1 MKDPSDPSD
10 WEDVDVDVH
19 LIDGTYELYRQHYGQ
34 VGRGGS
40 AGPTTATVGVLAS
53 TIALLQEGATHL
65 AVASDH
71 TIESFRNE
79 LWSGYKTSEGMEP
92 ELLTQI
98 PIVEDALVALGV
110 TVWAMERHEADDALA
125 SAASCAA
132 SDERVRQ
139 VRLLTPDK
147 DLGQCVSGSRVVQ
160 VDRRTGTTIDE
171 EGVRAKFGVG
181 PESIPDYLAL
191 VGDTSDGFPGLPGW
205 GAKSAAA
212 VLARYGHLE
221 AIPDDPD
228 RWAADGVMVRGA
240 SRLAA
245 TLRDG
250 RDDAELFCRLA
261 TLDRTVP
268 VGDVDA
274 WRWSGPTPRFAD
286 VVEGLGAAHLIG
298 RLPRRD

>member
-1 MKDPSDPSD
+1 M
-10 WEDVDVDVH
+10 DVH

-34 VGRGGS
+34 VGRGGT
-40 AGPTTATVGVLAS
+40 AGPTTATVGVLSS
-53 TIALLQEGATHL
+53 TISLLQEGATHL

-71 TIESFRNE
+71 TIESFRND

-98 PIVEDALVALGV
+98 PIVEDALEALGV

-125 SAASCAA
+125 SAASCAEA
-132 SDERVRQ
+132 DPRVRQ

-160 VDRRTGTTIDE
+160 VDRRTGATIDE
-171 EGVRAKFGVG
+171 DAVRAKFGVG
-181 PESIPDYLAL
+181 PASIPDYLAL

-212 VLARYGHLE
+212 VLGRYAHLE
-221 AIPDDPD
+221 AIPDDPE
-228 RWAADGVMVRGA
+228 RWAADGVAVRGA

-250 RDDAELFCRLA
+250 RDDADLFRRLA

-274 WRWSGPTPRFAD
+274 WRWSGPTPRFAE
-286 VVEGLGAAHLIG
+286 VAERLGAAYLVG